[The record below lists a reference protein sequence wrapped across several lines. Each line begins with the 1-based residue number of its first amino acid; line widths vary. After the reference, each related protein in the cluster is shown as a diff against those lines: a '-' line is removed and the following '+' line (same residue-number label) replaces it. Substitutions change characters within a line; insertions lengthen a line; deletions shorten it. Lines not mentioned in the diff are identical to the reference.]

1 MKKIETV
8 QREED
13 QAQPYIIFLYNY
25 YIYIYI
31 NNSDKNFRESDI
43 ES

>member
-1 MKKIETV
+1 MKKIKTV
-8 QREED
+8 QREAD
-13 QAQPYIIFLYNY
+13 QAQP
-25 YIYIYI
+25 YI